1 MYAFII
7 LERSCLMIHLEN
19 LITESRNTSTKN
31 IDKVST
37 LELVKIINEEDK
49 KVALAI
55 EQALPQIAAAID
67 KITDSLKS
75 GGRLF
80 YIGAGTSGRI
90 GILDASECPPTYGT
104 DPNLVQGLIA
114 GGIEAI
120 FRSQEGA
127 EDSFDLGAAD
137 LKEKNLNDKD
147 VVVGLAA
154 SGRTPY
160 VLGGLD
166 FAKANG
172 AATISVT
179 CNPDSPLAKAAA
191 IPIIAAVGPEVITGS
206 TRMKA
211 GTAQKMILNMLST
224 GAMIHLGKVY
234 GNLMIDVK
242 ASNKKLEER
251 ACHIVQEA
259 TGCSRSDAQAALGKS
274 KGQAKLAIFMVLS
287 GLSIE
292 ISQKIL
298 EENKGFLAQA
308 LTSLHQQPPTK
319 EAARS

>member
-1 MYAFII
+1 
-7 LERSCLMIHLEN
+7 MIHLEK
-19 LITESRNTSTKN
+19 LITESRNTATQN

-49 KVALAI
+49 HVALAI
-55 EQALPQIAAAID
+55 EQVLPQIAAAID
-67 KITDSLKS
+67 MITERLKS

-80 YIGAGTSGRI
+80 YLGAGTSGRI

-104 DPNLVQGLIA
+104 DPSLVQGLIA

-127 EDSFDLGAAD
+127 EDSFELGGAD
-137 LKEKNLNDKD
+137 LAEKNLTDKD
-147 VVVGLAA
+147 AVVGLAA

-160 VLGGLD
+160 VLGGLA
-166 FAKANG
+166 FAKEKG
-172 AATISVT
+172 AATIAVT
-179 CNPDSPLAKAAA
+179 CNPDSPLAGAAA

-224 GAMIHLGKVY
+224 GSMIHLGKVY

-259 TGCSRSDAQAALGKS
+259 TDCSRSDAQTALEKS
-274 KGQAKLAIFMVLS
+274 NGQAKLAIFIVLS
-287 GLSIE
+287 GLSVE
-292 ISQKIL
+292 KSRKIL

-308 LTSLHQQPPTK
+308 LSSLRQQTPPK
-319 EAARS
+319 EAALS

>member
-1 MYAFII
+1 
-7 LERSCLMIHLEN
+7 MIHLEK

-166 FAKANG
+166 FAKSNG
-172 AATISVT
+172 AATIGVT
-179 CNPDSPLAKAAA
+179 CNPDSPLAETAA
-191 IPIIAAVGPEVITGS
+191 ISIIAAVGPEVITGS

-259 TGCSRSDAQAALGKS
+259 TGCSRSDAQAALSKS

-287 GLSIE
+287 RLSIE
-292 ISQKIL
+292 TSQKIL

-308 LTSLHQQPPTK
+308 LTSLHEKPPTK